1 MIRMLQ
7 PLRNLSMT
15 SVFLGLGTA
24 GLAAQEAPA
33 LPAAKPADVQSIDGI
48 IAAVYDV
55 ISGPAGQ
62 ARDWDRMRSLFLPG
76 ARLIPT
82 GKTPQGEGR
91 HRVWSLEEYIS
102 AAGPILEKDGFF
114 ESELSRVAEQYGNIA
129 HLFSSYQSKRTAAD
143 PTPFA
148 RGINSFQL
156 WHDGTRWWVVTIFWE
171 GETPATPIP
180 DRYLTRP

>member
-1 MIRMLQ
+1 MIRI
-7 PLRNLSMT
+7 PRTLRTLTMA
-15 SVFLGLGTA
+15 SVWLGLGTA

-33 LPAAKPADVQSIDGI
+33 VPAAKPADVQSIDGI

-91 HRVWSLEEYIS
+91 HRVWTLEEYIG
-102 AAGPILEKDGFF
+102 AAGPSLEQGGFF
-114 ESELSRVAEQYGNIA
+114 ESELSRVTEQYGNIA
-129 HLFSSYQSKRTAAD
+129 HLFSSYESKRTAAD
-143 PTPFA
+143 ETPFA

-156 WHDGTRWWVVTIFWE
+156 WNDGTRWWVVTIFWE

-180 DRYLTRP
+180 DKYLKRP